1 MKEEYI
7 KEMIK
12 EAKKSLK
19 SDDVPVGAIIV
30 RNGKIISRGHN
41 EKEKKKIL

>member
-30 RNGKIISRGHN
+30 RNGKIISRG
-41 EKEKKKIL
+41 KWYKI